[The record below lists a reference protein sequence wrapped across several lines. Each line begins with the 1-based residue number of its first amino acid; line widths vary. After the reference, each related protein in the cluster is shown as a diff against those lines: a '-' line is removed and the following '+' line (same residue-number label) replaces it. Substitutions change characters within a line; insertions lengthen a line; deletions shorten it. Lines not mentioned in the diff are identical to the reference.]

1 MFHGTLTLLT
11 RSLRLDALQL
21 RAHTFRIV
29 SIGIVFLLLL
39 GTHIYTA
46 GRGSP
51 GLRFFSLICHLCLGL
66 ITIAGA
72 GHFSTAV
79 TEEKE
84 AGTLNLLLL
93 ANVPA
98 LAILVGKSTT
108 RIVSVLLLFVGI
120 FPFALL
126 ALALGGATA
135 HQVWAGLL
143 ALAAYMVLV
152 ANIGL
157 LASVVRRNGSGAA
170 VITTGILVALLT
182 APYLLARTSKA
193 LVAAGWSTAGSPL
206 VTRIDLVQRVLD
218 DHSILTRLNRIQATG
233 FIQSAWSGQVLWSL
247 AIGAALFCV
256 SWLLFRRFCEYLPD
270 PVPPRAGILKV
281 KSGSRPPI
289 WRRLLTPRPWHTNP
303 LAWKDF
309 HFLVSGVP
317 GLLLRTAVI
326 PVVAAGLFAVD
337 RLLSA
342 GMDLTAPDALRLALL
357 IAAALEVVALSAR
370 IFNSEY
376 RGQTLCTLALLPR
389 STISLCYSKVAG
401 CALVL
406 LPFAFWFLAVGSR
419 YSIGLTGLS
428 GIYLFD
434 PSAIILLCLVIVLAH
449 LTAWLSLYV
458 KWGALPLSL
467 MLLMILSSCVSP
479 FVAIVAATTSKSDKL
494 TYEGAYPVIY
504 ITLLISAALQI
515 GIALRFRRAAA
526 E

>member
-21 RAHTFRIV
+21 RAHSFRIV
-29 SIGIVFLLLL
+29 SIGMVFLLLFA
-39 GTHIYTA
+39 THVYTA

-51 GLRFFSLICHLCLGL
+51 GLRFFVLICHLCLGL

-72 GHFSTAV
+72 GHFSTAI

-135 HQVWAGLL
+135 YQVWSGIL

-157 LASVVRRNGSGAA
+157 LASVVRRTGSGAA
-170 VITTGILVALLT
+170 VITTGLLFALLT
-182 APYLLARTSKA
+182 APEFLARTSKA
-193 LVAAGWSTAGSPL
+193 LVAVGWSTAGSPL
-206 VTRIDLVQRVLD
+206 VSTIDRLQQTLD
-218 DHSILTRLNRIQATG
+218 DHSILTRISRIQKTG
-233 FIQSAWSGQVLWSL
+233 FAESAWSGQVISSL
-247 AIGAALFCV
+247 GLGALLFGV
-256 SWLLFRRFCEYLPD
+256 SWVLFRRFCEYLPD
-270 PVPPRAGILKV
+270 PAPPRAGVLKV
-281 KSGSRPPI
+281 KSGRRPPV
-289 WRRLLTPRPWHTNP
+289 WRRLLTPRPWANP

-309 HFLVSGVP
+309 HFLVGGVP
-317 GLLLRTAVI
+317 GLLLRAAII
-326 PVVAAGLFAVD
+326 PVIAVGLFAVD

-342 GMDLTAPDALRLALL
+342 GMNLRAPDALRLALL
-357 IAAALEVVALSAR
+357 IGAGLEVVALSAR

-376 RGQTLCTLALLPR
+376 RAQTLCTLALLPR

-406 LPFAFWFLAVGSR
+406 LPFVFWFIAIGAHSATDLDGLAGV
-419 YSIGLTGLS
+419 
-428 GIYLFD
+428 YLFY
-434 PSAIILLCLVIVLAH
+434 PATVIILCLVVTLAH
-449 LTAWLSLYV
+449 LTACLSLYV

-467 MLLMILSSCVSP
+467 MLLLMSCISP
-479 FVAIVAATTSKSDKL
+479 FVAVVTATTSRSGRL
-494 TYEGAYPVIY
+494 TYEGTYPAIY
-504 ITLLISAALQI
+504 LTLLVCAALQA